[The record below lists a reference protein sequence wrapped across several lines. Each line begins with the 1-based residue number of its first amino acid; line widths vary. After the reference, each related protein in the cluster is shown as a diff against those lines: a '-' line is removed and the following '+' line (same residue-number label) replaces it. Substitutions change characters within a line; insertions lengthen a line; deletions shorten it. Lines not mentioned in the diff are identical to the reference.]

1 MQVVV
6 VEKSK
11 ESRLEQG
18 LKKKSRQGRGSRWR
32 LDSVSSHRGALE
44 QWFSKQGT
52 L

>member
-18 LKKKSRQGRGSRWR
+18 LKKNLGKEGDPGG
-32 LDSVSSHRGALE
+32 D
-44 QWFSKQGT
+44 
-52 L
+52 

>member
-18 LKKKSRQGRGSRWR
+18 LKKN
-32 LDSVSSHRGALE
+32 L
-44 QWFSKQGT
+44 SKEGDPGGD
-52 L
+52 